1 MKNQAGAYV
10 AIIKLSYEPASGGDE
25 TEDINLSL
33 TSGGDWGYTLTELE
47 PNSND
52 RPSGWETQP
61 CYMLTFTGTEA
72 GMAVIAGF
80 PETAT
85 VESFASWVT
94 VSSLGAGQY
103 AFRFDDASASGDAVV
118 TVYDDV
124 AVLRIVCR
132 VIAE

>member
-1 MKNQAGAYV
+1 
-10 AIIKLSYEPASGGDE
+10 
-25 TEDINLSL
+25 
-33 TSGGDWGYTLTELE
+33 
-47 PNSND
+47 
-52 RPSGWETQP
+52 
-61 CYMLTFTGTEA
+61 MLTFTGTEA

-103 AFRFDDASASGDAVV
+103 AFMFDDASASGDAVV